1 MQDITTGWFDE
12 ILIDRLCLEDI
23 VCNRSDEYFC
33 LKANKTFFNT
43 AFSQKSGRFYSLFV
57 RKVFLLGQAG
67 KSKTRQ
73 PGLFH
78 SLELCVD
85 VI

>member
-1 MQDITTGWFDE
+1 
-12 ILIDRLCLEDI
+12 LCLEEI
-23 VCNRSDEYFC
+23 VYNRSDEYFC
-33 LKANKTFFNT
+33 LNKTFLNT